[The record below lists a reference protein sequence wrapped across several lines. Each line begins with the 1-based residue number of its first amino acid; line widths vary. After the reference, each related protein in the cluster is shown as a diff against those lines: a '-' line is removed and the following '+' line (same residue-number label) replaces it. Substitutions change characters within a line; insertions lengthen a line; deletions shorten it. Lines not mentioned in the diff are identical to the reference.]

1 MGMRYRIRD
10 KDSPEMAN
18 LWAWSNQF
26 KGPPGW
32 VGMDLQVMRRHNAIG
47 QEVEALGGKWTNRGN
62 FAFPTK
68 EQMTFFKL
76 KWG

>member
-1 MGMRYRIRD
+1 
-10 KDSPEMAN
+10 MAN